1 MLLSSSD
8 TKQTWCIFSCLQI
21 LHRENWF
28 KYVHRLYATA
38 INFPYITTLQVSTS
52 NLYRML
58 LQKRILLFLEKH
70 SISCALFLITFWCNI
85 DASCISLMVFN
96 WTLSA
101 ISSDIPCKY
110 GNERFTMV
118 PINLI
123 DCVKILSFF

>member
-1 MLLSSSD
+1 MLLTSSD
-8 TKQTWCIFSCLQI
+8 TKRTLMHLDVYKFHPERTALQCV
-21 LHRENWF
+21 RR
-28 KYVHRLYATA
+28 VYATA

-70 SISCALFLITFWCNI
+70 SISGALFLITFWCNI
-85 DASCISLMVFN
+85 DASYISLMVFN